1 MYLKALEIQG
11 FKSFP
16 EKVRLSFEKEITA
29 IVGPNGSGKSN
40 ISDAISWVL
49 GEQRTKAL
57 RGSKMEDVIF
67 GGTQELGKL
76 SFAQVSLIL
85 DNSAGAFSAEP
96 GELTVTRRYYRSGES
111 EYYINKRSVRL
122 KDVNELFMDTGLGR
136 DGYSMIGQG
145 RVDEIL
151 AAKSIDRR
159 EVFEEA
165 AGISRYRYRR
175 EESQRKLDRTAENLV
190 RVNDKISELELSVE
204 PLRKQA
210 EVAKKYLTLRDELRG
225 LEISIWMDALDK
237 LGEKSAALRE
247 EYADMGDALEKAKA
261 ELQAMYGAAE
271 EFSGAL
277 REREER
283 SEELRAEISALEG
296 RAADKDSEL
305 AVKQA
310 NIKSNNETID
320 RLSFEISEQTG
331 RDGSLREQI
340 EHQRARIGEITAE
353 LASIDA
359 DCAALTDESGEADSA
374 ASESEAEMNSLLA
387 AAAAEENAAAA
398 ARARHEALVSALNE
412 QRARVETAKSEREGS
427 AERLET
433 ERSALKARKKELG
446 EQKEAL
452 TSIENRIAGFRM
464 KAAQRAKKAEELKER
479 RTALEMEEN
488 RVASRVQLLGDMKKE
503 YEGFSRA
510 VKAVMQAQ
518 RGGALKNVHGTVA
531 ELIRVP
537 DEYTMAVETAL
548 GDSMQHIVVDREE
561 DGKAGINMLK
571 RRDAGRAT
579 FLPISV
585 IRGSEL
591 ELPELEDEPGVIGLA
606 SRLID
611 YKDKYAPIVRNLLG
625 HVVVVEDLES
635 AIGIS
640 RRVKTRMK
648 MVTLDGQVM
657 NVGGSMTGGSA
668 AKNVGIISRANEL
681 DSLRASLEKIKAEL
695 SESGAELGEAQRLSA
710 EAEYETELLQTE
722 LRETQ
727 DAVLKLETEISQ
739 REFLCASL
747 EEADSQ
753 NAKTLEAGE
762 SLIRKSE
769 ADCAEAQSEAGKHEK
784 AALELREK
792 IAALTRGREEQ
803 LRRLNALT
811 ERLNAMRSRASS
823 LMSEQSAVERHISE
837 WEGLLAEFSAQA
849 DEKKAAITA
858 LRQKGTVLSGEAA
871 MLENEAAA
879 LRSEIEAVRARLDE
893 NIARRNEA
901 EARRAKNE
909 KLAQEKNGEIVELE
923 RAWARVEQRKQAA
936 DMEEKQLVDK
946 LWDTYELSRSAA
958 QRQRMELESVSKATK
973 RASELKREISALGTP
988 NIGAIDE
995 YERVN
1000 GRYTYLTGQRDDILG
1015 AMGELEKLIGE
1026 VTREMEEIFLTQFR
1040 LINENFKETFREL
1053 FGGGAATLE
1062 LEDEADVLNC
1072 GVEIRVQPPGKTQK
1086 TLTLLSGGER
1096 AFVAIA
1102 LYFAIMKVR
1111 PTPFCVLDEIE
1122 SALDEKNVARFADYL
1137 HKVCANT
1144 QFLVITHRRG
1154 SMERADVLYGVTM
1167 QKGVSKVLS
1176 IDLEEALKKY

>member
-57 RGSKMEDVIF
+57 RGAKMEDVIF
-67 GGTQELGKL
+67 GGTQELAKQ

-85 DNSAGAFSAEP
+85 DNSAGAFTAEP

-151 AAKSIDRR
+151 AAKSVDRR

-175 EESQRKLDRTAENLV
+175 EESQRKLEKTSENLV
-190 RVNDKISELELSVE
+190 RVNDKISELELSVG
-204 PLRKQA
+204 PLREQA
-210 EVAKKYLTLRDELRG
+210 EVAKKYLTLRDELRS

-247 EYADMGDALEKAKA
+247 EYADMGERLEKAKA
-261 ELQAMYGAAE
+261 ELQDMYGAAE

-283 SEELRAEISALEG
+283 SEELRAEISALEA

-310 NIKSNNETID
+310 NIKSNDEAID
-320 RLSFEISEQTG
+320 RLNFEISEQRG

-340 EHQRARIGEITAE
+340 ERQRERIAEIEAE

-359 DCAALTDESGEADSA
+359 DCAALTEESGAAGEAAD
-374 ASESEAEMNSLLA
+374 ESEAEMNALLA
-387 AAAAEENAAAA
+387 KAASEENAAAA
-398 ARARHEALVSALNE
+398 ARARYEALSAALE
-412 QRARVETAKSEREGS
+412 DARARESRSKGEREEIS
-427 AERLET
+427 TRLEN
-433 ERSALKARKKELG
+433 EISLLKAKKKELS

-452 TSIENRIAGFRM
+452 TSVENRIAGFRM
-464 KAAQRAKKAEELKER
+464 KAEQRAKKAEEVRER

-510 VKAVMQAQ
+510 VKTVMLEKRA
-518 RGGALKNVHGTVA
+518 GALKNVHGTVA

-537 DEYTMAVETAL
+537 DEYAMAVETAL

-739 REFLCASL
+739 REFLCSSL

-769 ADCAEAQSEAGKHEK
+769 ADCAEAQSEAGKHEE

-792 IAALTRGREEQ
+792 IAALTKGREEQ

-879 LRSEIEAVRARLDE
+879 LRSEIDEVRARLDE

-909 KLAQEKNGEIVELE
+909 KLAQDKNGEIVELE

-958 QRQRMELESVSKATK
+958 QRQRTELESVSKATK
-973 RASELKREISALGTP
+973 RASELKRAISALGTP
-988 NIGAIDE
+988 NIGAIEE

-1015 AMGELEKLIGE
+1015 AMGELEKLIGD